1 MLRFLAIIRK
11 ELLLL
16 KRDWVGLLV
25 LFVMPAV
32 LVVVI
37 TLVQDNAM
45 KVMGRNATEILFVNN
60 DREQIGTRIET
71 ALKAVEGIKLI
82 TTFHGQAADRAAVMK
97 AVARGDFQVGLIIP
111 KQMTAAVRMAARRS
125 ALKALSMEEQASPVG
140 QPTVELELN
149 FDPTV
154 LGAFRSAVKSQL
166 QVLVLRIEVEEKM
179 AALTQLLPIK
189 IRANLEKAL
198 IPMGID
204 LPFDAIARVD
214 LNWDRH
220 PLLKI
225 HEDKTRHQEGISI
238 PDAVQQNVPAWSLF
252 GIFFIVLP
260 MAGSFIK
267 ERLCGV
273 QYRMLS
279 MPVSYLTIAAGK
291 LCTYML
297 VCLVQFGLILC
308 IGRWLLPVLGTSQFQ
323 IGAAPMATAIVVL
336 SAILAATGYGILL
349 GTAVNSYEQ
358 ASMFGP
364 ISVVIAAAIGGIM
377 VPVYAMPPLMQKL
390 SLVSPLGWAQNAFLD
405 LLVRGAGID
414 TIKGDIFGLLG
425 FALACIGIAFFLF
438 IRKHQQGRI

>member
-1 MLRFLAIIRK
+1 MFRFLATIHK

-16 KRDWVGLLV
+16 RRDWVGLLV

-37 TLVQDNAM
+37 TLVQNNAM

-71 ALKAVEGIKLI
+71 ELKAVEGVKLI
-82 TTFHGQAADRAAVMK
+82 RSVHGQAADKTAVLQ
-97 AVARGDFQVGLIIP
+97 AVARGNFQVGLIIP
-111 KQMTAAVRMAARRS
+111 EQMTAAVRMAARRS
-125 ALKALSMEEQASPVG
+125 AREVLSMEEQASPVG
-140 QPTVELELN
+140 QPTAELELY

-154 LGAFRSAVKSQL
+154 LGAFRSAVKNQL
-166 QVLVLRIEVEEKM
+166 QLLVLKIEVEEKI
-179 AALTQLLPIK
+179 AALAHLLPIK
-189 IRANLEKAL
+189 MRSDLQKALSPMGANLPTEA
-198 IPMGID
+198 IPK
-204 LPFDAIARVD
+204 VN
-214 LNWDRH
+214 LNWNRH
-220 PLLKI
+220 PLLVL
-225 HEDKTRHQEGISI
+225 HEDQAQSGEVVSI

-267 ERLCGV
+267 ERLCGA

-291 LCTYML
+291 VCAYML

-308 IGRWLLPVLGTSQFQ
+308 IGRWLLPLLGTSHFQ
-323 IGAAPMATAIVVL
+323 IGAAPMATAAVAL

-349 GTAVNSYEQ
+349 GTVVNSYEQ

-377 VPVYAMPPLMQKL
+377 VPVYAMPSLMQKL
-390 SLVSPLGWAQNAFLD
+390 SLISPLGWAQNAFLN
-405 LLVRGAGID
+405 LLVRDAGIGSV
-414 TIKGDIFGLLG
+414 KGDIFALLA
-425 FALACIGIAFFLF
+425 FAMACIAIACGIF
-438 IRKHQQGRI
+438 IHKYRL